1 MPRLLQGGDFLSQ
14 GWPETGETGGPGAA
28 RVDADEDDEDAEGY
42 YEEEDDEDIVRG
54 GNLPDVCGYI
64 YINI

>member
-28 RVDADEDDEDAEGY
+28 RVDADEDDEDDEGY
-42 YEEEDDEDIVRG
+42 YEE
-54 GNLPDVCGYI
+54 
-64 YINI
+64 